1 MKIDIEGSEI
11 PVINSLIDTGAI
23 ERIDHVVCETHD
35 NTIPSLGASTDALRA
50 RIEREG
56 LTSKVRLD
64 WP

>member
-11 PVINSLIDTGAI
+11 QVINSLIDTGAI
-23 ERIDHVVCETHD
+23 ERIDHIVCETHE
-35 NTIPSLGASTDALRA
+35 NAIPNLGAPTDTLRA

-56 LTSKVRLD
+56 LNSKVRLD